1 VTDARDGGCSG
12 PTISEA
18 VDSQLIKTE
27 SRIQPM
33 GGIAASMSQ
42 SLPGLRDLVQSNRER
57 YACFGQVST
66 GIRE

>member
-1 VTDARDGGCSG
+1 
-12 PTISEA
+12 
-18 VDSQLIKTE
+18 
-27 SRIQPM
+27 M